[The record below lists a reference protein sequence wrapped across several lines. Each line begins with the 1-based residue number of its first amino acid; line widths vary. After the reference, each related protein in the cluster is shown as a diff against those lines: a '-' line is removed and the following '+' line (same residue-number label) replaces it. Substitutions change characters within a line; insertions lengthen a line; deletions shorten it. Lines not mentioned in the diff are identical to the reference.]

1 MTTAPMV
8 TPLTSMGYLSDIDK
22 TCATIEQFCTS
33 NQSELTPNFWL
44 LWQSKPVTEL
54 RLVGKTSDGEH
65 IEFTDSDG
73 ESYLIRVS
81 DSLRA
86 AVNERRLS
94 PVPVEAPAVSL
105 KEIQARLRAG
115 ESFAE
120 VARISGLSLE
130 KVERYASPIIQ
141 ERAWIIEL
149 AEKASP
155 KGTSLTLKD
164 LVIQRLAPRGVNLNQ
179 ISWNTWRLDDGTWH
193 LVLTYPGTDGERQA
207 TWNFDAQKKTL
218 ASRDDGAR
226 WINGEEIAKEKP
238 KVDRVN
244 EHGVLFPSDGETSQP
259 PRLVAVRT
267 DPMSRDD
274 EGETQ
279 EAQIPTDAK
288 KDGVTRRIS
297 IPSWDDIMFG
307 RSKKKSEDEED
318 PS

>member
-1 MTTAPMV
+1 M
-8 TPLTSMGYLSDIDK
+8 
-22 TCATIEQFCTS
+22 
-33 NQSELTPNFWL
+33 
-44 LWQSKPVTEL
+44 TEL
-54 RLVGKTSDGEH
+54 RLVGKSADGEH
-65 IEFTDSDG
+65 LEFTDGQGNTFSVR
-73 ESYLIRVS
+73 LS

-86 AVNERRLS
+86 TVNERRLA
-94 PVPVEAPAVSL
+94 PVPVEAPSVSL

-115 ESFAE
+115 ESFTE

-155 KGTSLTLKD
+155 KGTSLSLRD
-164 LVIQRLAPRGVNLNQ
+164 LTIQRLAPRGVNMNQ

-193 LVLTYPGTDGERQA
+193 LVLTYPSNDGERQA
-207 TWNFDAQKKTL
+207 TWNFDAQKRTL

-238 KVDRVN
+238 KPERVN
-244 EHGVLFPSDGETSQP
+244 EHGVLFPADGEPSQP

-267 DPMSRDD
+267 DPMNREEESAPS
-274 EGETQ
+274 E
-279 EAQIPTDAK
+279 IPTDAK

-307 RSKKKSEDEED
+307 RGKKKNDEGDEE
-318 PS
+318 S

>member
-1 MTTAPMV
+1 M
-8 TPLTSMGYLSDIDK
+8 
-22 TCATIEQFCTS
+22 
-33 NQSELTPNFWL
+33 
-44 LWQSKPVTEL
+44 WQPIPVTEL
-54 RLVGKTSDGEH
+54 RFVGKTSDGDH
-65 IEFTDSDG
+65 IEFTDHEG
-73 ESYLIRVS
+73 HSYLIRIS

-86 AVNERRLS
+86 AVNERRLAA
-94 PVPVEAPAVSL
+94 VPVEAPKVSL

-115 ESFAE
+115 ESYAE

-149 AEKASP
+149 AEKSAP
-155 KGTSLTLKD
+155 KGTSLTLRD
-164 LVIQRLAPRGVNLNQ
+164 LVIQRLAPRGVNVNQ

-193 LVLTYPGTDGERQA
+193 LVLAYPATDGEREA
-207 TWNFDAQKKTL
+207 TWNFDAQKRTL

-244 EHGVLFPSDGETSQP
+244 EHGVLFPADGEPSQP

-267 DPMSRDD
+267 DPMSQD
-274 EGETQ
+274 EAPVQSE
-279 EAQIPTDAK
+279 IPSDAK

-307 RSKKKSEDEED
+307 RGKKKSENDED
-318 PS
+318 SNS